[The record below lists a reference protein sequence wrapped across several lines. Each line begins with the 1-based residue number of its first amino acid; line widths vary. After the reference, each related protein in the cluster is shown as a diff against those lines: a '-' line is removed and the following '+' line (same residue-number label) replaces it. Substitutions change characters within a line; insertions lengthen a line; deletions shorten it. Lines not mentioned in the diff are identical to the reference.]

1 MHLRSFTRI
10 GRPVVLALVSLAALA
25 PAACSPKTTVEP
37 QPLAKSGRVHNPSI
51 VYVTDFYL
59 DPSEISSDRSAPLPR
74 GPLRGAVD
82 EMRGEDPK
90 SKAAKYV
97 RLLSETITDDLNAA
111 NIRAE
116 YRPSATPLRSQMV
129 PADAN
134 LPSSGWIVGG
144 WFSRVNQENRMLES
158 QVGLGT
164 GGGQVEIEVVVSDA
178 AVDPRQPFLVIGS
191 ESAAKMMPGGLV
203 TRNPY
208 AMAAKFVLSKGD
220 GERDVTAQ
228 GHAIAQDLIRYIN
241 TGETT
246 K

>member
-1 MHLRSFTRI
+1 MHLRSFPRI
-10 GRPVVLALVSLAALA
+10 GHSLALGLISLAALA
-25 PAACSPKTTVEP
+25 PGACSPKTTVEP
-37 QPLAKSGRVHNPSI
+37 TPLAKSGRVHNPSI

-59 DPSEISSDRSAPLPR
+59 DPSEMSHDHSPLPR

-82 EMRGEDPK
+82 ELRGEDPK
-90 SKAAKYV
+90 TKAAKYV

-116 YRPSATPLRSQMV
+116 YRPSATPLRAEMV
-129 PADAN
+129 PANAN
-134 LPSSGWIVGG
+134 IPSSGWIVGG
-144 WFSRVNQENRMLES
+144 WFSRVNQENRALES
-158 QVGLGT
+158 TVGFGS

-178 AVDPRQPFLVIGS
+178 AVDPRAPFLVIGS

-203 TRNPY
+203 TKNPY

-220 GERDVTAQ
+220 GERDVKAQ
-228 GHAIAQDLIRYIN
+228 GHAIAQDLIRYIT
-241 TGETT
+241 TGKTT